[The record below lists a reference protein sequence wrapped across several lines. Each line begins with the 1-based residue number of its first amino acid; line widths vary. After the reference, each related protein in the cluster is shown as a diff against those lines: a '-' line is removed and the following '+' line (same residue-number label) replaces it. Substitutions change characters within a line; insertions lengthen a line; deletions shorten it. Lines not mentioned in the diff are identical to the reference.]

1 MIEGALDGR
10 VQIDSHLDG
19 TSLGSMAA
27 DVREGLSRELKELP
41 PKYLYDERG
50 SELFDRITA
59 LPEYYP
65 TRCERAILN
74 RHAPE
79 IVGATAAEELVE
91 LGSGSASKTRALLFA
106 MAGQGTLRRYLPVDC
121 SEPVVERSA
130 AELVKL
136 YPGLTVHG
144 LIGDFERHLVHLPP
158 GRRRI
163 VAFLGGTIGNLY
175 PPERARFL
183 RRLRALLGPDD
194 RLLLGTDLVKDRT
207 QLEAAYND
215 SAGVTAEFNRN
226 LLHAVN
232 RELDADFDPEAFEH
246 VAFFDAERAWIE
258 MRLRARGEQRVEIP
272 GAGLEVTFADGEE
285 MRTEISAKF
294 TRSGIAAELEAAGMR
309 LERFLTDSD
318 GLFGLSLAAP
328 R

>member
-19 TSLGSMAA
+19 SSLGSMAA
-27 DVREGLSRELKELP
+27 DVREGLGRELKELP

-175 PPERARFL
+175 PPERASFL
-183 RRLRALLGPDD
+183 RGLRALLGPED

-215 SAGVTAEFNRN
+215 GAGVTAEFNRN
-226 LLHAVN
+226 VLHAVN
-232 RELDADFDPEAFEH
+232 RELGADFDPAAFEH

-258 MRLRARGEQRVEIP
+258 MRLRARGEQRIQIP
-272 GAGLEVTFADGEE
+272 GAGLEATFADGEE

-294 TRSGIAAELEAAGMR
+294 TRAGIAAELEAAGMR
-309 LERFLTDSD
+309 LERFLSDPD